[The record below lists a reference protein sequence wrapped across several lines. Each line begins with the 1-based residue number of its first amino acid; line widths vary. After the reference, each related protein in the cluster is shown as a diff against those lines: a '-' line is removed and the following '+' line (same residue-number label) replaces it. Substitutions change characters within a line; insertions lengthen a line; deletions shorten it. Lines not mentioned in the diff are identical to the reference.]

1 MNQHDRRP
9 SHRNEIR
16 ELLLASLLLG
26 LLLISLI

>member
-9 SHRNEIR
+9 SNRNEIR